1 MTIGKLLLL
10 VAGFIGAVLLGVA
23 IGPSLTHRDAARGPA
38 AEISDRAPAPATA
51 RPAAAPRARTMKS
64 APPRPVTIPASTPAL
79 QTRLKAVLNNGTNM
93 TMAAE
98 GFRDGEQFA
107 MVAHA
112 ARNTQVP
119 FVLLKHRVLNDGQT
133 LSDAIRASNPDVD
146 GASEMSRA
154 RTQARWDI
162 VAISS

>member
-38 AEISDRAPAPATA
+38 AEISHPAPAPANA
-51 RPAAAPRARTMKS
+51 RPARTTKS

-79 QTRLKAVLNNGTNM
+79 QTRLKAVLNSGTNI

-119 FVLLKHRVLNDGQT
+119 FVLLKHRVLNDRQT
-133 LSDAIRASNPDVD
+133 LSDAIRASSPDMD
-146 GASEMSRA
+146 GASETSRA

>member
-1 MTIGKLLLL
+1 
-10 VAGFIGAVLLGVA
+10 
-23 IGPSLTHRDAARGPA
+23 
-38 AEISDRAPAPATA
+38 
-51 RPAAAPRARTMKS
+51 
-64 APPRPVTIPASTPAL
+64 
-79 QTRLKAVLNNGTNM
+79 
-93 TMAAE
+93 MAAE

-119 FVLLKHRVLNDGQT
+119 FVLLKHRVLNDRQT
-133 LSDAIRASNPDVD
+133 LSDAIRASSPDMD
-146 GASEMSRA
+146 GASETSRA